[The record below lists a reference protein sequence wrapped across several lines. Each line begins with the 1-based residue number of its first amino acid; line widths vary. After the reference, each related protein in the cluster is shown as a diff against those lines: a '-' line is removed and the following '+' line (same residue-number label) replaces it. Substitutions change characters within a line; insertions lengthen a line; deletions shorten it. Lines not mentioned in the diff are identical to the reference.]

1 MEKNMKKNM
10 CKCIIVSLFCT
21 AEIKYNIV
29 NQLYLSKKKILE
41 RNQKEKMK
49 KKQKNKYLKR
59 LCLEFSKIIDKR
71 QTSIT
76 RSSKTPNRLL
86 KKKLTLNDFG

>member
-29 NQLYLSKKKILE
+29 NQLYLSKKKFLE

-49 KKQKNKYLKR
+49 KKTEK
-59 LCLEFSKIIDKR
+59 
-71 QTSIT
+71 
-76 RSSKTPNRLL
+76 
-86 KKKLTLNDFG
+86 